1 MSDFLFATPS
11 FIDGAMSVI
20 DLFGIA
26 QEYNDSSS
34 EAAADA
40 RAVRADINTIKA
52 DFVKAYNSAVAAY
65 V

>member
-40 RAVRADINTIKA
+40 RAVRAD
-52 DFVKAYNSAVAAY
+52 FVKAYNSAVAAHA
-65 V
+65 

>member
-40 RAVRADINTIKA
+40 RAVRGGHQRNKGRLC
-52 DFVKAYNSAVAAY
+52 
-65 V
+65 

>member
-34 EAAADA
+34 EDAADA
-40 RAVRADINTIKA
+40 RAVRADINAIKA